1 MTAAKGDH
9 PTMDPDEAHPVTR
22 DLAISVADGP
32 SGQPDVAARI
42 AAVRGRLMSPMPD
55 DGIWGWAGPLLV
67 TAFAAFFRFYRLSVP
82 HAVVFDETYYAKDA
96 WSILK
101 HGVEWNYV
109 ANPVGYPTSQ
119 DYANN
124 LMLAGHTNIFAQ
136 CSGTGC
142 GEYIVQPEVGKYLIA
157 VGEYFF
163 KLTPLGWRVAP
174 ALFGSLAILVMCR
187 VARRMTRSTL
197 LGCVAGLLLSLD
209 GLEFVLSRTG
219 ILDIFLMFFTLAAF
233 GALLVDRDA
242 SRARLAEAVVLHRR
256 DESGPTLGIRWWR
269 VLAGFLIGIA
279 CACKQDAVWYIPAFI
294 ALSLAWDA
302 GARRTAGLR
311 QPWRGAVARDG
322 KWLPLTLVLIPLL
335 TYIATWA
342 DWFFTS
348 TGYYRNYAATQGVN
362 IPVVSALY
370 SLFEYHKEMIE
381 FGVNLTTRHPYESQ
395 PWGWIVLSRP
405 VAFFYQCYTGPTNY
419 HVCPT
424 GYTGPEWSQEV
435 LAIGNPAIWWISIPA
450 MLFCLG
456 WWLTRRD
463 WRAGSALLCI
473 CAGWLP
479 WFLFLSRTKFD
490 YYSLEFLPY
499 LILCITLCLGLIIG
513 PARATMA
520 RRATGAAIA
529 GTYILAV
536 LILFWY
542 FYPILAGQVIP
553 YTSWL
558 AHMWYHGWI

>member
-1 MTAAKGDH
+1 
-9 PTMDPDEAHPVTR
+9 MDPDEADSATR
-22 DLAISVADGP
+22 DSGISVANRP
-32 SGQPDVAARI
+32 NGQADVAARI
-42 AAVRGRLMSPMPD
+42 AAVRARLLSPMPD

-82 HAVVFDETYYAKDA
+82 HAVIFDETYYVKDA

-109 ANPVGYPTSQ
+109 ANPAGYASGQ

-124 LMLAGHTNIFAQ
+124 LMLAGHTNILAP
-136 CSGTGC
+136 CTGTGC
-142 GEYIVQPEVGKYLIA
+142 GEYVVQPEVGKYLIA
-157 VGEYFF
+157 VGEWLFGLHPF
-163 KLTPLGWRVAP
+163 GWRVAS
-174 ALFGSLAILVMCR
+174 AFFGTLAILVMCR

-209 GLEFVLSRTG
+209 GMEFVLSRTG

-242 SRARLAEAVVLHRR
+242 SRARLAEAVVLRRR
-256 DESGPTLGIRWWR
+256 DESGPQLGIRWWR
-269 VLAGFLIGIA
+269 VAAGLLIGIA

-294 ALSLAWDA
+294 ALAVAWDA
-302 GARRTAGLR
+302 GARRTAGLH
-311 QPWRGAVARDG
+311 QPWRGAFIRDG

-335 TYIATWA
+335 TYIATWTN
-342 DWFFTS
+342 WFLTS
-348 TGYYRNYAATQGVN
+348 TGYNRNYAASHGVK
-362 IPVVSALY
+362 IPVISALY
-370 SLFEYHKEMIE
+370 SLYNYHVQMIQ
-381 FGVNLTTRHPYESQ
+381 FGATLTTRHPYESQ

-405 VAFFYQCYTGPTNY
+405 VAFFYGCYYNAAGTHAPVSGCAGTHY
-419 HVCPT
+419 
-424 GYTGPEWSQEV
+424 SQEV
-435 LAIGNPAIWWISIPA
+435 LPLGNPAIWWVGIPA

-479 WFLFLSRTKFD
+479 WFLFLARTKFD
-490 YYSLEFLPY
+490 YYSLEFLPF

-513 PARATMA
+513 PAGATMA

-529 GTYILAV
+529 GTYVLAV
-536 LILFWY
+536 LVLFWY

-558 AHMWYHGWI
+558 SRMWYHGWI